1 MHSIIDS
8 YLHSVFLQLCQ
19 DKTKKKLR
27 LKNLKQPQ
35 KMSDNSIIKPVPRER
50 RIHISIDLHGQFTKY
65 SDQSNC

>member
-1 MHSIIDS
+1 MHSIIYS

-19 DKTKKKLR
+19 DKTKRKVG

-35 KMSDNSIIKPVPRER
+35 KMSDNLIIKADPRER
-50 RIHISIDLHGQFTKY
+50 RIHISIDLHGQFTEY